1 MEGTSTTSAS
11 KFDKVKHTVAEKLH
25 DAADSIRRKTE
36 APDKHSGMDEYGR
49 RASSLLDQS
58 ADYIRDF
65 DIKRADAD
73 LQKQIRN
80 YPGRS
85 LLIALGA
92 GLLIGMMVRRR

>member
-1 MEGTSTTSAS
+1 MEVNSTISSS
-11 KFDKVKHTVAEKLH
+11 KFNKVKHTVAEKLH
-25 DAADSIRRKTE
+25 SAADSIRRKTE
-36 APDKHSGMDEYGR
+36 APDEHSGMGEYGR

-65 DIKRADAD
+65 DIQRADAD
-73 LQKQIRN
+73 LQRQIRN

-85 LLIALGA
+85 MLIALGA